1 MDRSFQCRT
10 LVVSLV
16 LVTGLSA
23 LSVKLLALQILNPR
37 CSQIKEV
44 SHFKLEET
52 IPARFGNIVDRH
64 NKVLAH
70 DKQKAT
76 LIADRNHLNTS
87 DILIPALALREAR
100 HQDDW
105 EDLNEEERKDRL
117 LQIRRK
123 IRRTLP
129 KEKIVEVYR
138 DYAASVIAPRIDME
152 PEEFDEIITSKLT
165 HIMVKKG
172 LAEDSAD
179 RLEEALQ
186 ARLIQ
191 GFRFERRQRR
201 HYPMPNLAPHL
212 IGIRDHQG
220 VGKSGL
226 EKSMDEVLAGRDG
239 KKILKRNEN
248 GLVNLTEPAQ
258 IMPPRMGKHVRI
270 TLDTGMQAIVEEEL
284 GRAHQKYQAKNSS
297 IVVVDPHTGDILA
310 IASRPDFN
318 LNRRENFE
326 NAHSSFAVAAQY
338 EPGSVL
344 KIVGMAAAL
353 DRGGVSREDE
363 VHCGWGMITFNGAR
377 IPDHHPY
384 GNLSFDEVMMK
395 SSNTGVFLFANTV
408 GQEGFEQALRDFGF
422 GRKTGSSI
430 PGEVRGRISD
440 LTNAQN
446 YGNATFG
453 YGVAVTPLQ
462 LAMAYSVLA
471 NGGTLLRPRIIDAIV
486 ANNGTLL
493 EQPPVR
499 PVRRVIKE
507 KAARGMCLALEKV
520 VLKGTGHQARVEGYR
535 VGGKTGTAF
544 KYSVEAK
551 DYEEDKRFLTFAG
564 IVPVDDPK
572 FVCVVTFDEPRKA
585 PEETPLA
592 GGTIAAPVFATVAE
606 RLADFMGL
614 PREEETPAPE

>member
-10 LVVSLV
+10 LVVSLF

-70 DKQKAT
+70 DEQKAT

-152 PEEFDEIITSKLT
+152 AEEFHEIITSKLT

-191 GFRFERRQRR
+191 GFRFQRCQRR

-226 EKSMDEVLAGRDG
+226 EKSMDDVLSGRDG

-258 IMPPRMGKHVRI
+258 ILPPRMGKHVRI
-270 TLDTGMQAIVEEEL
+270 TLDTAMQAIVEEEL
-284 GRAHQKYQAKNSS
+284 GRAHQKYQAENSS

-310 IASRPDFN
+310 IASRPYFN

-344 KIVGMAAAL
+344 KIVGMSAAL
-353 DRGGVSREDE
+353 DRGGVSRQAKVD
-363 VHCGWGMITFNGAR
+363 CGWGKINFNGAR

-395 SSNTGVFLFANTV
+395 SSNTGVFLFTNKV
-408 GQEGFEQALRDFGF
+408 GQEGFEKALRDFGF
-422 GRKTGSSI
+422 GQKTGSSI

-493 EQPPVR
+493 EQTPVR

-507 KAARGMCLALEKV
+507 KTARGMCLALEQV
-520 VLKGTGHQARVEGYR
+520 VLKGTGRNAKVEGYR
-535 VGGKTGTAF
+535 VGGKTGTAY
-544 KYSVEAK
+544 KYSVEAGK
-551 DYEEDKRFLTFAG
+551 YEKDKRSLTFAG

-572 FVCVVTFDEPRKA
+572 FVCVVTFDEPKVD
-585 PEETPLA
+585 PEKTPLA

-606 RLADFMGL
+606 RLADFMEL
-614 PREEETPAPE
+614 PREQEIPAPE